1 MTETRPQ
8 PLPQTP
14 LLQVQDLGI
23 RFGGLHAV
31 RDVTASL
38 QPGRITAIIGPN
50 GAGKST
56 FFNLIS
62 GFYQPTSG
70 RITFRGED
78 ITRLRT
84 HEVVGRGI
92 ARTFQ
97 TTTIYQE
104 LSVLDNAM
112 IGHRVRTR
120 AGLLDALLRTGRER
134 RDEEESRAGALR
146 ALDRVGLAGQAALP
160 AGALNQEGKKRV
172 GIAMALASDPHLL
185 LLDEPAAGMNPE
197 ETVNLMGLIRD
208 LVSGGLSVALVE
220 HKMSLVM
227 GLADDILVLHHG
239 QKIAQGTPAHISRDP
254 AVVEAYLGSH
264 AHGGQMGQEQ
274 AGRTQGTGVNHA

>member
-1 MTETRPQ
+1 MLE
-8 PLPQTP
+8 
-14 LLQVQDLGI
+14 VQGLGI
-23 RFGGLHAV
+23 HFGGLHAV
-31 RDVTASL
+31 RDVTASVPAG
-38 QPGRITAIIGPN
+38 QITAIIGPN

-70 RITFRGED
+70 RIQFAGED
-78 ITRLRT
+78 ITRLKT
-84 HEVVGRGI
+84 HQVVGRGI

-97 TTTIYQE
+97 TTTIYKE

-134 RDEEESRAGALR
+134 RDEEESRVGAMR
-146 ALDRVGLAGQAALP
+146 ALDRVGLAAQAGRP
-160 AGALNQEGKKRV
+160 AGALTQEGQKRV
-172 GIAMALASDPHLL
+172 GIAMALASDPKLL

-197 ETVNLMGLIRD
+197 ETVSLMGLIRE
-208 LVSGGLSVALVE
+208 LVTGGLTVALVE

-227 GLADDILVLHHG
+227 GLADRIVVLHHG
-239 QKIAQGTPAHISRDP
+239 QKIAQGTPAEVSRDP
-254 AVVEAYLGSH
+254 AVIEAYLGGH
-264 AHGGQMGQEQ
+264 AHGGQMG
-274 AGRTQGTGVNHA
+274 TQTGGGDAHA

>member
-1 MTETRPQ
+1 MTENSTTGTSAAGTS
-8 PLPQTP
+8 TP
-14 LLQVQDLGI
+14 LLDVQGLGI

-31 RDVTASL
+31 RDVTAQL
-38 QPGRITAIIGPN
+38 QAGRITAIIGPN

-62 GFYQPTSG
+62 GFYKPTSG

-134 RDEEESRAGALR
+134 HDEDESRAGAMR
-146 ALDRVGLAGQAALP
+146 ALERVGLAGQAALP

-172 GIAMALASDPHLL
+172 GIAMALASDPRLL

-197 ETVNLMGLIRD
+197 ETVNLMGLIRE
-208 LVSGGLSVALVE
+208 LVSGGLSIALVE

-239 QKIAQGTPAHISRDP
+239 QKIAQGTPAQISRDP
-254 AVVEAYLGSH
+254 AVIEAYLGSH
-264 AHGGQMGQEQ
+264 AHGGQMGVQRP
-274 AGRTQGTGVNHA
+274 AGEANHA